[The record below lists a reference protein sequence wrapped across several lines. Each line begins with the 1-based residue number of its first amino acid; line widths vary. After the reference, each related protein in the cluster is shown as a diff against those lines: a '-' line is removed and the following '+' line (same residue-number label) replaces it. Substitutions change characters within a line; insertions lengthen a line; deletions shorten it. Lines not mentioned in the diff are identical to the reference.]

1 MYWEAKAEGKNPD
14 FESLKQH
21 AQNGSKEA
29 FDVLLKLA
37 EEKEEK
43 NHWSDEEEIKHPQAA
58 KIVGDCYAEGW
69 GVEKDIHKS
78 IEWLGK
84 ALDFESLKQHAQND
98 SKEAFECYAEGWGVK
113 KDLHKSI
120 EWLGKALDFESL
132 KQHAQNDSK
141 EAFDVLLKLAE
152 KKENGETEHHQ
163 AAKIVAECYA
173 EGWGVKKDLHKSIE
187 WLGKALDFES
197 LKRHAQNGSKEA
209 FDVLLKL
216 AEETEYWGGI
226 KHPQAVKI
234 VAECYAGGWGVE
246 KNAQKS
252 IEWLGKILDFE
263 SLKQHAQNGSKD
275 AFDVLLKLAEETE
288 YWGGIKHPQAVKI
301 VAECYAGG
309 WGVEKNAQK
318 AALNPSSN
326 MHKTDH
332 VLRMAWKSS

>member
-98 SKEAFECYAEGWGVK
+98 SKEAFDVLLKLAEKKENGETEHHQAVKIVAKCYAEGWGVK

-141 EAFDVLLKLAE
+141 EAF
-152 KKENGETEHHQ
+152 
-163 AAKIVAECYA
+163 
-173 EGWGVKKDLHKSIE
+173 
-187 WLGKALDFES
+187 GKG
-197 LKRHAQNGSKEA
+197 N
-209 FDVLLKL
+209 
-216 AEETEYWGGI
+216 
-226 KHPQAVKI
+226 
-234 VAECYAGGWGVE
+234 
-246 KNAQKS
+246 
-252 IEWLGKILDFE
+252 
-263 SLKQHAQNGSKD
+263 
-275 AFDVLLKLAEETE
+275 
-288 YWGGIKHPQAVKI
+288 
-301 VAECYAGG
+301 
-309 WGVEKNAQK
+309 
-318 AALNPSSN
+318 LNPSSN
-326 MHKTDH
+326 MHKTDPEKH
-332 VLRMAWKSS
+332 LTSLCSAQTC